1 MIQVLWA
8 IVAFAAVVLAYR
20 VAMRWADRPYAVFVR
35 VNELDTELRTLRKEM
50 NERIAAEKAA
60 GAAELSKIEDRV
72 LTVEQRTDPGLAGR
86 RR

>member
-20 VAMRWADRPYAVFVR
+20 VAMRWVDRPYALFFR
-35 VNELDTELRTLRKEM
+35 VNELDTQLRTLRQEM
-50 NERIAAEKAA
+50 AERIAAEKAA
-60 GAAELSKIEDRV
+60 GAAELAKLEDRV
-72 LTVEQRTDPGLAGR
+72 LTVEQRTDPGLAR